1 MSDRGRGESLLLPI
15 LIPVGALVVI
25 VLVLFGFSRILLSLA
40 PNAATATALV
50 AALGIMGVAAFVAS
64 RRRVTS
70 GALGA
75 FVGATA
81 GIAMLAGGIAIAVIG
96 PPEPEIEP
104 WPAAIAA
111 PEGAIQ
117 EGFATPDGQPTGSFT
132 FDVGRPIALTF
143 TNEDPGVG
151 HNIEIFDGPDD
162 SAPVLFDGPAIT
174 GPDETVYD
182 VPPMQEGE
190 YFFICRLH
198 PNTAMEGTITA
209 EPGAGAIRV
218 VAKDTAFDTDRIEL
232 PADQPAML
240 ALDNEDPLEHNI
252 SIYEDESASGDP
264 LFTFEPF
271 TGPKTEVHQ
280 VDPLPEG
287 EYYFR
292 CDVHPVMEGTAVVRR
307 ERGGGGGEDGGGGD
321 GGGDGGGAGEPS
333 PSPEGGG

>member
-1 MSDRGRGESLLLPI
+1 MTERSRESLLLPI

-50 AALGIMGVAAFVAS
+50 AAVGIMGVAAFVAS
-64 RRRVTS
+64 RRRVTG

-96 PPEPEIEP
+96 PPEPEVEP
-104 WPAAIAA
+104 FPAALAA

-117 EGFATPDGQPTGSFT
+117 EGFSVDALAVEPD
-132 FDVGRPIALTF
+132 RPIALTF

-151 HNIEIFDGPDD
+151 HNVEIFDGPDD
-162 SAPVLFDGPAIT
+162 SAPVLFDGEAIT
-174 GPDETVYD
+174 GPDETIYD

-198 PNTAMEGTITA
+198 PNTAMEGTITV
-209 EPGAGAIRV
+209 EQGAGAIRV
-218 VAKDTAFDTDRIEL
+218 VAEDTAFDTDRLEL

-240 ALDNEDPLEHNI
+240 ALDNEDQIEHNL

-271 TGPKTEVHQ
+271 AGPATKTFPVE
-280 VDPLPEG
+280 PLEAG
-287 EYYFR
+287 EYYFH
-292 CDVHPVMEGTAVVRR
+292 CDIHPVMSGTVVVRP
-307 ERGGGGGEDGGGGD
+307 GPKGGGGEGGGGGGD
-321 GGGDGGGAGEPS
+321 GGGGGEPS
-333 PSPEGGG
+333 PTPEGGG

>member
-1 MSDRGRGESLLLPI
+1 MSDRSRESLLLPI

-50 AALGIMGVAAFVAS
+50 AAVGIMWVAAFVAS

-96 PPEPEIEP
+96 PPEHEP
-104 WPAAIAA
+104 PPFPAAIAA

-117 EGFATPDGQPTGSFT
+117 EGFSTDELAFEPE
-132 FDVGRPIALTF
+132 RPIALTF
-143 TNEDPGVG
+143 TNVDPGVG

-174 GPDETVYD
+174 GPAEIEYE
-182 VPPMQEGE
+182 VPPLQEGE

-218 VAKDTAFDTDRIEL
+218 VAKDTAFDTDRLEL

-240 ALDNEDPLEHNI
+240 ALDNEDPLEHNL
-252 SIYEDESASGDP
+252 SIYEDESATGDP
-264 LFTFEPF
+264 LFRFEPF

-280 VDPLPEG
+280 VKPLPEG

-292 CDVHPVMEGTAVVRR
+292 CDVHPTMEGTVVVLRD
-307 ERGGGGGEDGGGGD
+307 RGGGGGGGD
-321 GGGDGGGAGEPS
+321 GGGEPS
-333 PSPEGGG
+333 PTPEGGG

>member
-1 MSDRGRGESLLLPI
+1 MTDRSRESLLLPI
-15 LIPVGALVVI
+15 LIPVGALVLI

-50 AALGIMGVAAFVAS
+50 AALGILGVAGFVAS
-64 RRRVTS
+64 RRRVTG

-96 PPEPEIEP
+96 PPEPEVLSF
-104 WPAAIAA
+104 PAAIAA

-143 TNEDPGVG
+143 TNDDPGVG

-162 SAPVLFDGPAIT
+162 SATVLFNGEAIT

-218 VAKDTAFDTDRIEL
+218 VAKDTAFDKDRIEL
-232 PADQPAML
+232 PADEPAML
-240 ALDNEDPLEHNI
+240 ALDNEDPIEHNL

-271 TGPKTEVHQ
+271 AGPATKTFPVE
-280 VDPLPEG
+280 PLPAG
-287 EYYFR
+287 EYYFH
-292 CDVHPVMEGTAVVRR
+292 CDIHPVMSGTVVVRP
-307 ERGGGGGEDGGGGD
+307 GPKGGGGEGGGGGGD
-321 GGGDGGGAGEPS
+321 GGGGGEPS
-333 PSPEGGG
+333 PTPEGGG